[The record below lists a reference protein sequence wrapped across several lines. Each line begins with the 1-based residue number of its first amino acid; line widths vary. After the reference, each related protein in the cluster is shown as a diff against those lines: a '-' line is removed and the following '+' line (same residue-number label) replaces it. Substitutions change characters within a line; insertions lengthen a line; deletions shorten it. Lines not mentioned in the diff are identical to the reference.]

1 MATGTAFSVN
11 FPSVPHEYDPVFM
24 RELINF
30 LEELARSTYRR
41 NQHVEIFLQ
50 TDSGGREQFLILH
63 SPDGTRW
70 KIEVDNAG
78 TIGAT
83 DIGTLGL

>member
-1 MATGTAFSVN
+1 MARASGLSLN
-11 FPSVPHEYDPVFM
+11 FPRIPQEYDPEFTQALVTFLQ
-24 RELINF
+24 ELERAAY
-30 LEELARSTYRR
+30 LKTR
-41 NQHVEIFLQ
+41 HVEIFLDD
-50 TDSGGREQFLILH
+50 DSGGREQFLILH

-83 DIGTLGL
+83 DIGSLGL